1 MCSSFEQHRKT
12 ESVFGVAGVG
22 GVAKLIV
29 QTSFLR
35 DKDKGV
41 KVGRQKERLQVETIY
56 KDMLYIK

>member
-1 MCSSFEQHRKT
+1 M
-12 ESVFGVAGVG
+12 FGVDGVR

-41 KVGRQKERLQVETIY
+41 KVGRQKERQQADTIY
-56 KDMLYIK
+56 KDSENK